1 MKKILLFVFTSFI
14 LLGCTNPDDNRNT
27 SRPVVEPIV
36 EAPATTPKEFQ
47 QVINDITRDWLRAS
61 PESASS
67 LGVSEEIAG
76 GPYLARLGKTGLAAR
91 KETMRLV
98 GSFIERLEALD
109 ESLLSAQQQQIV
121 EIQLFRYRQLVEI
134 ADLVDYGTP
143 YLTSYGPAYEPY
155 AVAQM
160 NGPHI
165 EFPSLMQNNH
175 PLTDSAEAEAFIARL
190 IASADML
197 AGLEEEVLA
206 DAEKGVVP
214 ADFIIAK
221 TVKMLRG
228 MIAKSP
234 AENAIH
240 LSFVTRLAE
249 NKVEGAEALTVKA
262 LGALTQYTYKGY
274 ASLANTLESLA
285 AKAPNEASLSRLPN
299 GKALYT
305 AMMRLSTDTRMT
317 ADEVHQIGLDNVV
330 RIHSE
335 MDTILKSV
343 GRSEYSVSER
353 LNAMSKDPELVYP
366 DTEAYKI
373 QTLEEVREMVKAI
386 EDIAPKYFGTLPK
399 SALEVRRVPDFREE
413 TSAAGYYNSPSEDGT
428 KPGIYYI
435 NLRSTSL
442 VPIYALPTLSY
453 HEAVPG
459 HHFQVALG
467 LERRELPL
475 LHRVNTNTNAF
486 AEGWALYSERLAWE
500 MNMYEGKP
508 FANIGRLVDEL
519 HRAVRLVV
527 DTGMHA
533 KGWSREQAIDYMA
546 TTKGADASGLGSE
559 VVSEIE
565 RYVTM
570 PGQALGY
577 MIGMLKILE
586 LREEAEEQL
595 ADKYDIR
602 DFHDAVLLKGGM
614 PLPILEKD
622 VRTTLGLSN

>member
-1 MKKILLFVFTSFI
+1 MKATLLFVFTSFI
-14 LLGCTNPDDNRNT
+14 LLGCGDSDDNRNVSET
-27 SRPVVEPIV
+27 VTEQIAES
-36 EAPATTPKEFQ
+36 PATTKKDFQ

-67 LGVSEEIAG
+67 LGISNEIAG
-76 GPYLARLGKTGLAAR
+76 GPYLSRLGRTGLAAR
-91 KETMRLV
+91 EETMRLV
-98 GSFIERLEALD
+98 GSFIERLEGLNAA
-109 ESLLSAQQQQIV
+109 LLSEQEQQIV

-143 YLTSYGPAYEPY
+143 YLTVYGPAFEPY

-165 EFPSLMQNNH
+165 EFPSLMQNDH
-175 PLTDSAEAEAFIARL
+175 PLTNSTEAEAFIARL
-190 IASADML
+190 VASGDML
-197 AGLEEEVLA
+197 AGLREEVLA
-206 DAEKGVVP
+206 DAEKGVIP

-221 TVKMLRG
+221 TVNMLRS
-228 MIAKSP
+228 MIAMSP
-234 AENAIH
+234 EENAIH
-240 LSFVTRLAE
+240 LSFVTRLAK
-249 NKVEGAEALTVKA
+249 NKVEGAKELSDKA
-262 LGALTQYTYKGY
+262 LKALTQYTYEGY
-274 ASLANTLESLA
+274 ESLANTLESLA
-285 AKAPNEASLSRLPN
+285 DKAVNEASLSRLPN

-305 AMMRLSTDTRMT
+305 AMMLLNTDTRMT

-330 RIHSE
+330 RIHNE
-335 MDTILKSV
+335 MDVILKSV
-343 GRSEYSVSER
+343 GRTEGSVSQR
-353 LNAMSKDPELVYP
+353 LNTMSKDPELVYP

-399 SALEVRRVPDFREE
+399 SSLEVRRVPAFREE
-413 TSAAGYYNSPSEDGT
+413 TSAAGYYNGPSEDGT

-486 AEGWALYSERLAWE
+486 AEGWALYSERLALE

-508 FANIGRLVDEL
+508 FANIGRLNDEL

-546 TTKGADASGLGSE
+546 TTKGADAAGLGSE

-565 RYVTM
+565 RYVAM

-577 MIGMLKILE
+577 MVGMLKILE
-586 LREEAEEQL
+586 LRQEAQEQL
-595 ADKYDIR
+595 ADKFDIR
-602 DFHDAVLLKGGM
+602 AFHDAILLKGGM

-622 VRTTLGLSN
+622 VRATLGLSQ